1 MWAGSLMKLNV
12 QCQDYNPNTTKTAY
26 ENHFILLK
34 FDGVFQDSL
43 EEVFLYI
50 LGPTIVSQ

>member
-1 MWAGSLMKLNV
+1 MKLNV